1 MSNLITI
8 PKNGGLTKRKNKSYS
23 NFPSMMNLFD
33 DLFYG
38 DLPTVFSSNF
48 NDGISMPKVNIRELN
63 DNFIIEMAVPGMK
76 KSDFELNLDNNT
88 LSVSAKSETRGNTE
102 ENGYTRKEFSYSTFN
117 RDFTLPETVDDSKI
131 DAKYK
136 DGILEIN
143 LAKKDEAKQKPSRTI
158 NIS

>member
-8 PKNGGLTKRKNKSYS
+8 PKNGSLARANKKKNMS
-23 NFPSMMNLFD
+23 FPSMMNLFD

-48 NDGISMPKVNIRELN
+48 SEGISMPKVNIKESSDAFN
-63 DNFIIEMAVPGMK
+63 IEMAIPGMK
-76 KSDFELNLDNNT
+76 KSDFEINLDNNT
-88 LSVSAKSETRGNTE
+88 LSISAKNEKTQNE
-102 ENGYTRKEFSYSTFN
+102 DENGYTRREFSYSSFN

-131 DAKYK
+131 DAQYE
-136 DGILEIN
+136 DGILNIF
-143 LAKKDEAKQKPSRTI
+143 LPKKDEAKQKPSRVI